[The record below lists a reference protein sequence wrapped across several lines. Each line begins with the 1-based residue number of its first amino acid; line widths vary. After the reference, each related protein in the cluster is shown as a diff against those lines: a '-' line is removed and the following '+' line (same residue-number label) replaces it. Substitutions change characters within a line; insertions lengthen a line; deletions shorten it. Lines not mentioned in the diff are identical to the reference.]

1 MSKEFK
7 SSWTAVNQFMKTEE
21 GKLTL
26 GNLDRLSRELLQWI
40 VSRCQS
46 DELLH
51 VQEIVAK
58 SEVASPATVHKCID
72 VLRRAKL
79 ISVEQDKSDQRRR
92 VVTPTRLGLA
102 ELRALDKAFES
113 WVKKYNT

>member
-1 MSKEFK
+1 MAK
-7 SSWTAVNQFMKTEE
+7 SSQYSWIAVNEFIKTEE

-26 GNLDRLSRELLQWI
+26 GKLDRLSRQLLQWI
-40 VSRCQS
+40 VVRCQS

-51 VQEIVAK
+51 IQEIIAH

-79 ISVEQDKSDQRRR
+79 ISVEADKSDQRRR
-92 VVTPTRLGLA
+92 VVTPTRLGIT

-113 WVKKYNT
+113 WVRKPNF